1 MQAVTLV
8 VIAAAAL
15 ASASVQVRPQTPPD
29 YTKYNVC
36 EVVPADAIRRAVAGG
51 ALVAARPTFDKKWSR
66 CAYAFT
72 TAVPNK
78 NQLYTV
84 WLSPTADFEE
94 MKPYI
99 DEKITA
105 VAGLGDAAY
114 IYQDRGDG
122 RFKLYVLMRGNQTIQ
137 ATGDSPDSA
146 RKVAEAVLAILW
158 KKPA

>member
-1 MQAVTLV
+1 MQAGTLV

-15 ASASVQVRPQTPPD
+15 ASASVQVRPSRD
-29 YTKYNVC
+29 YTQYNVC
-36 EVVPADAIRRAVAGG
+36 EVIPADTIRRAVGDV
-51 ALVAARPTFDKKWSR
+51 ALVSARPTFDKKWSR

-72 TAVPNK
+72 TGAPNK

-84 WLSPTADFEE
+84 WLSPAADFEE
-94 MKPYI
+94 MKAYI

-105 VAGLGDAAY
+105 VARLGDGAY

-122 RFKLYVLMRGNQTIQ
+122 RFKLYVLMRGDQTIQ

-146 RKVAEAVLAILW
+146 RKVAEAVLAILR